1 MNKSNAKKTYISYRK
16 AIKYFNN
23 DFVLCNNISEIDDT
37 IFYSEYNIVNDDF
50 YDSENEIFQYF
61 ICDCSESDAKYL
73 NKFFGLQF
81 LFSEKLDCYIL
92 PVFHFGTSWDYV
104 RVEVLDDE
112 VASIIKDTKQ
122 EYKE

>member
-23 DFVLCNNISEIDDT
+23 SYILCNNIVEIDESL
-37 IFYSEYNIVNDDF
+37 FYSDYNIVNEGF
-50 YDSENEIFQYF
+50 YESEQEIFQYF

-73 NKFFGLQF
+73 NKFFGIQF

-92 PVFHFGTSWDYV
+92 PVFHYGTSWDYV
-104 RVEVLDDE
+104 RVEILDEE
-112 VASIIKDTKQ
+112 VARIVENTDL

>member
-1 MNKSNAKKTYISYRK
+1 MKKSNKVYISYRN
-16 AIKYFNN
+16 AVKYFNN
-23 DFVLCNNISEIDDT
+23 SYVLCNNIQEIDESIYCND
-37 IFYSEYNIVNDDF
+37 YNIVNDGF

-61 ICDCSESDAKYL
+61 ISDCSQSDAEYL
-73 NKFFGLQF
+73 NKFFGIQF

-104 RVEVLDDE
+104 PVEVLDSE
-112 VASIIKDTKQ
+112 VAEHIKGTGL

>member
-1 MNKSNAKKTYISYRK
+1 MKKSNSKKTYISYRN
-16 AIKYFNN
+16 AIKYFGNSY
-23 DFVLCNNISEIDDT
+23 VLCNNISEIDDS
-37 IFYSEYNIVNDDF
+37 IFYSDNNIVNDGF

-61 ICDCSESDAKYL
+61 ISDCSQTDAEYL
-73 NKFFGLQF
+73 NQYFGIQF

-104 RVEVLDDE
+104 RVEILDEE
-112 VASIIKDTKQ
+112 VARIVENTDL

>member
-23 DFVLCNNISEIDDT
+23 DFVLCNNLPEIDDS
-37 IFYSEYNIVNDDF
+37 IFYSDYNIVNEDF
-50 YDSENEIFQYF
+50 YESEQEIFQYF
-61 ICDCSESDAKYL
+61 ICSCTEWDAKYL
-73 NKFFGLQF
+73 NTFFGIQF

-92 PVFHFGTSWDYV
+92 PVFHYGTSWDYV

-112 VASIIKDTKQ
+112 VARIIKNTDL